1 VRGHAGEPTHVVVLA
16 RQNPPRPGAL
26 GRRGRRRPRARPA
39 VSQPPPAAVRTTRA
53 TLIAAQPFADDG
65 EAAYWLGR
73 VDGEREVA
81 SALAA
86 LNGLLHLHRTA
97 TADPSVRE
105 VARRQAIAVRVG
117 IGAGEEV
124 AKGRWTRAIELPP
137 PPAPPRRSAAL
148 RPDER
153 LAALL
158 SGRDAA
164 LACEE
169 LAIRARADV
178 TAGRHREAALQLEV
192 ALAAALR
199 ELTPWAP
206 RGDLAARIAE
216 LRDLEPGAAAAAA
229 AALEGGLDDG
239 ATADVERAL
248 RRLEA
253 ALRARSVVGFD

>member
-16 RQNPPRPGAL
+16 SLAAPSAGAL
-26 GRRGRRRPRARPA
+26 GRRRRRRRPRAAAPRPA
-39 VSQPPPAAVRTTRA
+39 PAPVRTTRA
-53 TLIAAQPFADDG
+53 TLIAARPFADPG
-65 EAAYWLGR
+65 EAAHWLDR
-73 VDGEREVA
+73 IDGEHEVA
-81 SALAA
+81 RAVAG

-97 TADPSVRE
+97 TADPAVHE
-105 VARRQAIAVRVG
+105 VTRAQAIVARVG
-117 IGAGEEV
+117 IGVGEEV
-124 AKGRWTRAIELPP
+124 ANGRWTRAVELPP
-137 PPAPPRRSAAL
+137 PAALPRRSAAL

-153 LAALL
+153 LAAML

-178 TAGRHREAALQLEV
+178 AAGRHREAALQLRI

-206 RGDLAARIAE
+206 RGDLEARLAE
-216 LRDLEPGAAAAAA
+216 LRALEPAAEAAAA

-239 ATADVERAL
+239 AIADVERVL
-248 RRLEA
+248 GRLEA
-253 ALRARSVVGFD
+253 ALRARSAVGFD